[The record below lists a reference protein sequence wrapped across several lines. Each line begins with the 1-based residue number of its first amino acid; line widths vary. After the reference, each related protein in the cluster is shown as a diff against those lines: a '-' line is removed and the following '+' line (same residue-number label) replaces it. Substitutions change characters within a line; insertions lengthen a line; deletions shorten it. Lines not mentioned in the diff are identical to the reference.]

1 MDIIT
6 WIKPTKKPTHLNNSG
21 INYDEIWEF
30 YPEFF
35 DKCSELITKG
45 NEKTKSFVNSILE
58 FLEDW
63 NVLTWKQF
71 NSIFKSHTSFT
82 EYQKHIENGTYS
94 IKINQS
100 ERLIARGNVQFICTD
115 MYSGIPD
122 NDRNMDRLHE
132 KIFGNCPMFQEEEDG
147 YVKSYSKNGER
158 IFLLPTEENMGNIWD
173 L

>member
-1 MDIIT
+1 MNIIT

-35 DKCSELITKG
+35 DKCFELLTKG
-45 NEKTKSFVNSILE
+45 SDKTKSFINSILE

-63 NVLTWKQF
+63 DILTWKQF
-71 NSIFKSHTSFT
+71 NSVFKSHLSFT
-82 EYQKHIENGTYS
+82 EYQKHISNGTYS
-94 IKINQS
+94 VNINSS
-100 ERLIARGNVQFICTD
+100 ERLIARGTVQFICAD
-115 MYSGIPD
+115 MYSEIPNTD
-122 NDRNMDRLHE
+122 QNMDRLHE
-132 KIFGNCPMFQEEEDG
+132 KIFGNSLMFQEEEEG
-147 YVKSYSKNGER
+147 YVKSYKNGER